1 MAQSIS
7 GHLDSAIFEVLA
19 QSGAKRFLVHS
30 GILAAQS
37 KPMEA
42 IIKNT
47 QSQEPPTRTID
58 LQQWDSATVG
68 RFVEFLY
75 VGHYQAPDPKHLG
88 PESEPVISDSDSD
101 SDGPQDL
108 NTPATAQSVASETA
122 QSDTTETMQP
132 RPPADTL
139 PQFDLELHSLLGDR
153 LNSSPFD
160 PAVHDFADVL
170 FAHARVYFLARDQGV
185 DTLQRLAYQHL
196 LSTLRDIGAVEP
208 GWQVGANIID
218 LLRYAYSHARGAS
231 AELEGLVSQFV
242 ALNFPA
248 LRGRDEMTGLVREG
262 GELASD
268 LVDRLCGRLVGSES
282 ACRAGRQEA
291 CALRARIQEEEGRL
305 RSTEAELRSERTKAN
320 TLSGQVQ
327 SMQMELATSQNR
339 YY

>member
-1 MAQSIS
+1 M
-7 GHLDSAIFEVLA
+7 
-19 QSGAKRFLVHS
+19 
-30 GILAAQS
+30 
-37 KPMEA
+37 
-42 IIKNT
+42 
-47 QSQEPPTRTID
+47 
-58 LQQWDSATVG
+58 
-68 RFVEFLY
+68 
-75 VGHYQAPDPKHLG
+75 
-88 PESEPVISDSDSD
+88 PESEPVASDSDSD

-132 RPPADTL
+132 RPPL
-139 PQFDLELHSLLGDR
+139 SQFDLELQSLLGDR

-160 PAVHDFADVL
+160 PAVHDFGDVL

-185 DTLQRLAYQHL
+185 DALQRLAYQHL

-208 GWQVGANIID
+208 GWQVCANIVD

-231 AELEGLVSQFV
+231 AEVEGLVSQFV

-248 LRGRDEMTGLVREG
+248 LRGRGEMTGLVREG

-268 LVDRLCGRLVGSES
+268 LVDRLCVRLVGSES
-282 ACRAGRQEA
+282 ACRAGQQEVDR
-291 CALRARIQEEEGRL
+291 LNVRIQEGEVRL

-320 TLSGQVQ
+320 TLSGQVR
-327 SMQMELATSQNR
+327 SVQMELATSQNR